1 MGIMGKPILYNRQTG
16 HTEQEDTYKFKGLQF
31 LYQHPVGK
39 VLTRGFLSQRYMS
52 AIYGA
57 HMKSRRSKSFIKS
70 FVEHY
75 KINISEI
82 KRPLESFRS
91 FNDFF
96 IRELVSE
103 ARPIDTNPKHLISPA
118 DSRLLVFDL
127 SAAITIPVKG
137 YWYSLLQLVKDKHIV
152 RKYADGWCFV
162 YRLAPPDYHRF
173 CFIDK
178 GHQEKVK
185 RLRGVLNSVHPIA
198 LKSKKAL
205 LGKNYRELTV
215 LHTENFGNVV
225 HIEVG
230 ALLVGKVV
238 QINRGKHEFNRG
250 EEKGWF
256 EYGGSTVIQLF
267 TKASIRPDADILEY
281 SAKGIETLVKVGE
294 KTGSKNMPIN

>member
-1 MGIMGKPILYNRQTG
+1 MLKPALYNRKTG
-16 HTEQEDTYKFKGLQF
+16 QIEHENTYRFKGLKF
-31 LYQHPVGK
+31 LYHNLVGK
-39 VLTRGFLSQRYMS
+39 VITKGLLSQRYMS

-57 HMKSRRSKSFIKS
+57 HMKSRRSISFIKP
-70 FVEHY
+70 FIEQY
-75 KINISEI
+75 KIDISEI
-82 KRPLESFRS
+82 KRPMDSFRS

-96 IRELVSE
+96 IRELVPG
-103 ARPIDTNPKHLISPA
+103 ARPFDTNPKHLISPA

-127 SAAITIPVKG
+127 SSASAIPVKG
-137 YWYSLLQLVKDKHIV
+137 YWYSLLQLVKDKHIAQ
-152 RKYADGWCFV
+152 KYADGWCFV

-173 CFIDK
+173 CFIDN
-178 GHQEKVK
+178 GSQEKVK

-198 LKSKKAL
+198 LKSKNVL

-215 LHTENFGNVV
+215 LHTENFGDVI

-238 QINRGKHEFNRG
+238 QINRGKHQFKRG

-267 TKASIRPDADILEY
+267 TKSSIKPDADILEH
-281 SAKGIETLVKVGE
+281 SIKGIETLIKVGE
-294 KTGSKNMPIN
+294 KTGESMC